1 MLQPLLIAALALSL
15 ISVWVSPL
23 AASLFIVVSLILSV
37 KHYLQGHKG
46 ALSGPFL
53 NKDKRS
59 PEIVETDGPSSDRS
73 EFLNQLV
80 GEINQQVTL
89 VDSDLNQLQG
99 ILGEATGSLSSTVL
113 SVENDTL
120 NQRQALE
127 TLINQLL
134 EATSSERETS
144 EKEESN
150 IQHYSD
156 FANNTVSKLLDELDD
171 VHAAALVL
179 SDNFDGINDD
189 FKEVMSYL
197 SDINDINSQTNL
209 LALNAAIEAARAG
222 EAGRGFS
229 VVADEVR
236 ALSVRTED
244 FNQRIKEKIE
254 ATESKINISLS
265 SLTSV
270 TKIDVA
276 TARESKDAMDQMQG
290 ELTSMHGLVVTQ
302 SKQIEDLS
310 KRIQQLVREGILS
323 LQFEDISRQLIEH
336 INQRVN
342 MLNKH
347 LSSLLKG
354 YIVFNSSDEIDSRK
368 ELQDNLQHE
377 LAQAKKEL
385 SNIAKAVQQ
394 TGMDQGSVDLF

>member
-1 MLQPLLIAALALSL
+1 MVQPLVALMLLLSL
-15 ISVWVSPL
+15 VCVWVSSL
-23 AASLFIVVSLILSV
+23 AASLLISVSLALTIWHFLQSRNKV
-37 KHYLQGHKG
+37 ISEPEPEKEVNSKHIEGYNNE
-46 ALSGPFL
+46 P
-53 NKDKRS
+53 
-59 PEIVETDGPSSDRS
+59 
-73 EFLNQLV
+73 EFLSKLV
-80 GEINQQVTL
+80 MEINQQITL

-113 SVENDTL
+113 SVEDDTI

-127 TLINQLL
+127 TLVNELL
-134 EATSSERETS
+134 KATSIERENS
-144 EKEESN
+144 EKEESS
-150 IQHYSD
+150 IQRYTSIAD
-156 FANNTVSKLLDELDD
+156 KTVSELLSQLTD
-171 VHAAALVL
+171 VHEASLVL
-179 SDNFDGINDD
+179 SSNFSGISED

-236 ALSVRTED
+236 ALSVRTEE
-244 FNQRIKEKIE
+244 FNQRIKHKIE
-254 ATESKINISLS
+254 STENKIDHSLS
-265 SLTSV
+265 SLQSV
-270 TKIDVA
+270 TNIDIE
-276 TARESKDAMDQMQG
+276 TSKKSKSALD
-290 ELTSMHGLVVTQ
+290 ELQHELSNMHGLVVTQ

-310 KRIQQLVREGILS
+310 KRIQKLVREGILS

-347 LSSLLKG
+347 LDELLKS
-354 YIVFNSSDEIDSRK
+354 YIVFNNTEQPNEKKTLEDK
-368 ELQDNLQHE
+368 LYQELEN
-377 LAQAKKEL
+377 AKKEL

-394 TGMDQGSVDLF
+394 TTMDQGSVDLF

>member
-1 MLQPLLIAALALSL
+1 MLQPLLIAVLALSL

-23 AASLFIVVSLILSV
+23 AASFFILVALALSTWV
-37 KHYLQGHKG
+37 YFQGRKG
-46 ALSGPFL
+46 AKPSARLDKVSVAIEKQSSDSPDFL
-53 NKDKRS
+53 ND
-59 PEIVETDGPSSDRS
+59 
-73 EFLNQLV
+73 LAA
-80 GEINQQVTL
+80 EINQQVTL

-150 IQHYSD
+150 IQRYSS

-171 VHAAALVL
+171 IHSASLVL
-179 SDNFDGINDD
+179 SENFDGINDD

-236 ALSVRTED
+236 ALSVRTEE
-244 FNQRIKEKIE
+244 FNQRIREKIE

-265 SLTSV
+265 SLSSV
-270 TKIDVA
+270 TKIDLA
-276 TARESKDAMDQMQG
+276 AAKESKGAMDQMQR
-290 ELTSMHGLVVTQ
+290 ELTSMHGLVITQ

-347 LSSLLKG
+347 LNSLLKG
-354 YIVFNSSDEIDSRK
+354 YIVFNSSGEVDSRK

-377 LAQAKKEL
+377 LEEAKKEL

-394 TGMDQGSVDLF
+394 TTMDQGSVDLF

>member
-1 MLQPLLIAALALSL
+1 MLQPLLIAVLALSL

-23 AASLFIVVSLILSV
+23 AASFFILVALALSTWV
-37 KHYLQGHKG
+37 YFQGRKG
-46 ALSGPFL
+46 AKPSARLDKVSVAIEKQSSDSPDFL
-53 NKDKRS
+53 ND
-59 PEIVETDGPSSDRS
+59 
-73 EFLNQLV
+73 LAA
-80 GEINQQVTL
+80 EINQQVTL

-150 IQHYSD
+150 IQRYSSV
-156 FANNTVSKLLDELDD
+156 ANNTVSKLLDELDD
-171 VHAAALVL
+171 IHSASLVL
-179 SDNFDGINDD
+179 SENFDGINDD

-236 ALSVRTED
+236 ALSVRTEE
-244 FNQRIKEKIE
+244 FNQRIREKIE

-265 SLTSV
+265 SLSSV
-270 TKIDVA
+270 TKIDLA
-276 TARESKDAMDQMQG
+276 AAKESKGAMDQMQR
-290 ELTSMHGLVVTQ
+290 ELTSMHGLVITQ

-347 LSSLLKG
+347 LNSLLKG
-354 YIVFNSSDEIDSRK
+354 YIVFNSSGEVDSRK

-377 LAQAKKEL
+377 LEEAKKEL

-394 TGMDQGSVDLF
+394 TTMDQGSVDLF

>member
-1 MLQPLLIAALALSL
+1 MVQPLVVLMLLLSL
-15 ISVWVSPL
+15 VCVWVSTL
-23 AASLFIVVSLILSV
+23 AASLLISVSLVLTIW
-37 KHYLQGHKG
+37 HFLQ
-46 ALSGPFL
+46 SR
-53 NKDKRS
+53 NKAISEPDSEKEANGKQIEGYNNE
-59 PEIVETDGPSSDRS
+59 P
-73 EFLNQLV
+73 EFLSKLV
-80 GEINQQVTL
+80 MEINQQITL

-113 SVENDTL
+113 SVEDDTI

-127 TLINQLL
+127 TLVNELL
-134 EATSSERETS
+134 RATSIERENS
-144 EKEESN
+144 EKEESS
-150 IQHYSD
+150 IQRYTSIAD
-156 FANNTVSKLLDELDD
+156 KTVSELLGQLTD
-171 VHAAALVL
+171 VHEASLVL
-179 SDNFDGINDD
+179 SSNFSGISED

-236 ALSVRTED
+236 ALSVRTEE
-244 FNQRIKEKIE
+244 FNQRIKQKIE
-254 ATESKINISLS
+254 STENKIDHSLS
-265 SLTSV
+265 SLQSV
-270 TKIDVA
+270 TNIDIE
-276 TARESKDAMDQMQG
+276 TSKKSKSALD
-290 ELTSMHGLVVTQ
+290 ELQHELSNMHGLVVTQ

-310 KRIQQLVREGILS
+310 KRIQKLVREGILS

-347 LSSLLKG
+347 LDELLKS
-354 YIVFNSSDEIDSRK
+354 YIVFNNTEQPNEK
-368 ELQDNLQHE
+368 KTLEDNLYQE
-377 LAQAKKEL
+377 LENAKKEL

-394 TGMDQGSVDLF
+394 TTMDQGSVDLF